1 MEALMEK
8 LKKFFHRLMA
18 SALFWIFAIFSSM
31 VGFVH
36 LFEKFSRFSVDK
48 IYNLF

>member
-1 MEALMEK
+1 MHK
-8 LKKFFHRLMA
+8 IRQFFQRLMA
-18 SALFWIFAIFSSM
+18 NAIFWIFAIFSSL